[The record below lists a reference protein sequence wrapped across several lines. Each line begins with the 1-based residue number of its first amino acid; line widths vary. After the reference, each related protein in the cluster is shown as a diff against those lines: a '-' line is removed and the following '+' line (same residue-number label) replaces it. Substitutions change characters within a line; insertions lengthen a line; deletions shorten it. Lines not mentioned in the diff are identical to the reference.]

1 MGKEVIEMKG
11 ATDMFSGCSK
21 APNGKIPILPE
32 MTQESIMH
40 IDSTP
45 NDDYPLRILR
55 AYKANCD
62 VKWSDNTTSNENT
75 KPLNPLLQMMND
87 HCNERATILDD
98 AIKVLENNKMMK
110 DALRKKRSVDENW
123 SSGNANPIEDIK
135 AMMVKAVK
143 E

>member
-1 MGKEVIEMKG
+1 
-11 ATDMFSGCSK
+11 
-21 APNGKIPILPE
+21 
-32 MTQESIMH
+32 
-40 IDSTP
+40 
-45 NDDYPLRILR
+45 
-55 AYKANCD
+55 
-62 VKWSDNTTSNENT
+62 
-75 KPLNPLLQMMND
+75 MMND